1 MPRRKGAAKIQKTAE
16 SSEESNS
23 ACTSEASESEQDDYV
38 PPSTRSNVA
47 PSPRAK
53 KAAGRGKR
61 KNQPKNT
68 VPCRRSAS
76 DEESEHD
83 TYRHVYSKGNVK
95 EPQTGIYCKKHR
107 RNQNP
112 SLARIR
118 TIYSQFPKENGR
130 LVILHLFSTFL
141 VYLCIYPVVNL
152 IWTYMINIDDEVA
165 TLFHYITEEPT
176 YYGGWFN
183 HVRKMRWLAWPPFT
197 AESVSLLLA
206 SAVKDAIV
214 LQWEGIMSDMSLTD
228 LVSGHI
234 ARRYR
239 R

>member
-68 VPCRRSAS
+68 VPRRRSDS

-83 TYRHVYSKGNVK
+83 TYR
-95 EPQTGIYCKKHR
+95 HR